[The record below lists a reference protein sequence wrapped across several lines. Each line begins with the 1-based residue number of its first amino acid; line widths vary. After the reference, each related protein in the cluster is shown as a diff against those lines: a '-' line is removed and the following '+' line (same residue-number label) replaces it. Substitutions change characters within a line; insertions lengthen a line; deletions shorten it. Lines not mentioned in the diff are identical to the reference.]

1 MALRVLLG
9 LPAVLVCLLA
19 TASMAFRFGWNLG
32 SEEIDKWIYASAG
45 VAVDLI
51 KALLPLLIVWAWIA
65 TPRRWAYCIIAGLF
79 FLLFTSYSLLA
90 SFGLAA
96 IQSANKLGAHAA
108 VAVMYEDR
116 RADLNRLR
124 AERSALPPFT
134 TTTGYGVQAAQA
146 AVTTAVDQVKPEC
159 SQARGGRGSKCRA
172 READERAA
180 RATLLKMQRDK
191 AMTDRAA
198 DIDARIDVARAE
210 LAKVD
215 IKEAIKEADPQAA
228 ALALLGGRFI
238 GDDKQRIRTRI
249 HAILAIVLEA
259 GSGFGLYL
267 IFGSHAMR
275 WREQHQSAPNP
286 VQRPA
291 LISAPDHDK
300 RLTIEAPTDAIERF
314 FRECVRPALGERVSA
329 SVMSAAYEQWCT
341 ASEREPVSPNM
352 FGRRAPWRKDR
363 IGGRVWYLDACLS
376 GEFTSA
382 ARR

>member
-1 MALRVLLG
+1 
-9 LPAVLVCLLA
+9 
-19 TASMAFRFGWNLG
+19 MAFRFGWNLG

-51 KALLPLLIVWAWIA
+51 KALLPLLIVWAWVA
-65 TPRRWAYCIIAGLF
+65 TPRRWAYCSIASLF

-108 VAVMYEDR
+108 VAVTYEDR

-134 TTTGYGVQAAQA
+134 TTTGDGLQAAQGA
-146 AVTTAVDQVKPEC
+146 MTTATEHVKAEC
-159 SQARGGRGSKCRA
+159 SQARGGRGAKCRD

-180 RATLLKMQRDK
+180 RATLLKMQREK

-198 DIDARIDVARAE
+198 DITAKIEAARA
-210 LAKVD
+210 AFATID
-215 IKEAIKEADPQAA
+215 IKDAVKEADPQAA

-238 GDDKQRIRTRI
+238 GDDKQRIRTFI

-259 GSGFGLYL
+259 GSGFGFYL
-267 IFGSHAMR
+267 IFGSHAVR
-275 WREQHQSAPNP
+275 QREQHPSAPTP
-286 VQRPA
+286 DQRSA
-291 LISAPDHDK
+291 LMSAPEHDK
-300 RLTIEAPTDAIERF
+300 QLTIETPAETIERF

-329 SVMSAAYEQWCT
+329 SVMAAAYEQWC
-341 ASEREPVSPNM
+341 AAAERKPVSANK

-376 GEFTSA
+376 EEFASA

>member
-1 MALRVLLG
+1 MAPRVLLG

-65 TPRRWAYCIIAGLF
+65 TPRRWAYCSIASLF

-108 VAVMYEDR
+108 AAVTYKDR
-116 RADLNRLR
+116 RAELDHLR
-124 AERSALPPFT
+124 TERKALPAFT
-134 TTTGYGVQAAQA
+134 PTTGEGVQAAHG
-146 AVTTAVDQVKPEC
+146 AVTTAAEHVKAEC
-159 SQARGGRGSKCRA
+159 SQARGGRGTNCRA

-180 RATLLKMQRDK
+180 RGTLLKMQRDK

-198 DIDARIDVARAE
+198 DIDAKIEAARAA

-215 IKEAIKEADPQAA
+215 IKQAIKEADPQAA
-228 ALALLGGRFI
+228 ALVLLGGRFI
-238 GDDKQRIRTRI
+238 GEDKQKIRTLI

-267 IFGSHAMR
+267 IFGSHAVR
-275 WREQHQSAPNP
+275 RHERHEGKPTAA
-286 VQRPA
+286 QRPV
-291 LISAPDHDK
+291 LIYAPDPDEGV
-300 RLTIEAPTDAIERF
+300 TIEAPADTIERF
-314 FRECVRPALGERVSA
+314 FRECVRPALGERVAA
-329 SVMSAAYEQWCT
+329 SVMGAAYEQWC
-341 ASEREPVSPNM
+341 AAGQRESVSSNM

-376 GEFTSA
+376 EEFASA